1 MDKITI
7 GRVFDWLILESDRTA
22 LNKNIFFLCLKVMPT
37 NGCKILLYLKQK
49 AELGTLGK
57 SVSVKYTVK
66 FYLRWFF
73 HYSTFSSPNVCGS
86 YPSIRPSAH
95 PFQGRGAYPRIEYIF
110 KQNWRYI
117 QCIQFRFRCF
127 SSIHVFFKGNIWDQN
142 NLSVS
147 FSLDE
152 AKNSPQN
159 NRASGSHYCRG
170 SGFRFSLKFVTI

>member
-1 MDKITI
+1 MSLYNRQLPQTLVTGCVGTDCSLE
-7 GRVFDWLILESDRTA
+7 WLINLEEENGQDNYRTIVHFQA
-22 LNKNIFFLCLKVMPT
+22 LMYVEAI
-37 NGCKILLYLKQK
+37 
-49 AELGTLGK
+49 
-57 SVSVKYTVK
+57 
-66 FYLRWFF
+66 
-73 HYSTFSSPNVCGS
+73 H
-86 YPSIRPSAH
+86 PSICPLILSRVVGGGA
-95 PFQGRGAYPRIEYIF
+95 GAYPRIEYIF

-159 NRASGSHYCRG
+159 NRANGSHYCRG